1 MTLLTSNSTQYGL
14 FFTQPIII
22 VKRDGNIVEFDVTKI
37 KSALERCYLNSNLQ
51 PKIDISVLV
60 DEVVNVISAGLP
72 TTPTVEEVQDAVE
85 VVLQSKGEYA
95 AAKSYI
101 LYREEKRKLREHK
114 PIPVD
119 VRQAFE
125 QSAHYFKTPIQQF
138 QFFDKYSRFD
148 YEKGR
153 RETWTETVD
162 RSMKFLRNLSQN
174 KLDENIY
181 SKLRD
186 GILNMKVMPSMRL
199 LAMAGPAA
207 ERNNISVYNCS
218 FLGIDSI
225 DAFAEAMYIS
235 MAGCG
240 VGYSVESRYVEKMPR
255 VKRQTGHKR
264 PVYVIPDTSEGW
276 MDAIRYGLETWFEG
290 EDVKFDL
297 GQLRVAGTPLKTK
310 GGRAS
315 GPEPLKYVLDFAR
328 QRVLNRQGSFLRPID
343 AHDITCAI
351 GAASISGGV
360 RRTALISLFD
370 NDDLEMRMAKHG
382 DFDRENNQRW
392 NANNS
397 AVWDENKSLT
407 QQYVLEYML
416 DMFKSER
423 GEPGIFS
430 RRVANLTKPE
440 RRKEWEFGT
449 NPCSEILLRS
459 QQFCNLTVAVGRKDD
474 TVESMREKVELA
486 TILGTIQSLATDF
499 KHLRPE
505 WKANCEEERLLGV
518 DITGQMDCAVVQ
530 NADVMQQLKTLAV
543 SVNAEYANILSIAQ
557 SAAVTCVKP
566 SGNSSQLL
574 DCSSGLHARHAPYY
588 IRNVRVSSKSPLFK
602 VLRDAG
608 TPMDPENGQTEE
620 DAHTW
625 VVHFP
630 VKAPEGAITRKDRSA
645 IEQCEYWL
653 LNKQNWTEHNPS
665 VTITY
670 KPNEVIDLTK
680 WVWEHKDWIGGISFL
695 PDSDAKYAQMPYEEI
710 SEDVY
715 NASIA
720 KFPEIPF

>member
-1 MTLLTSNSTQYGL
+1 MGTTGTFPNSITIDG
-14 FFTQPIII
+14 F
-22 VKRDGNIVEFDVTKI
+22 GNIYTVNAESDNVTKI
-37 KSALERCYLNSNLQ
+37 
-51 PKIDISVLV
+51 
-60 DEVVNVISAGLP
+60 
-72 TTPTVEEVQDAVE
+72 TP
-85 VVLQSKGEYA
+85 S
-95 AAKSYI
+95 
-101 LYREEKRKLREHK
+101 
-114 PIPVD
+114 
-119 VRQAFE
+119 
-125 QSAHYFKTPIQQF
+125 
-138 QFFDKYSRFD
+138 
-148 YEKGR
+148 
-153 RETWTETVD
+153 
-162 RSMKFLRNLSQN
+162 
-174 KLDENIY
+174 
-181 SKLRD
+181 
-186 GILNMKVMPSMRL
+186 GI
-199 LAMAGPAA
+199 
-207 ERNNISVYNCS
+207 
-218 FLGIDSI
+218 
-225 DAFAEAMYIS
+225 
-235 MAGCG
+235 
-240 VGYSVESRYVEKMPR
+240 
-255 VKRQTGHKR
+255 
-264 PVYVIPDTSEGW
+264 
-276 MDAIRYGLETWFEG
+276 
-290 EDVKFDL
+290 
-297 GQLRVAGTPLKTK
+297 
-310 GGRAS
+310 
-315 GPEPLKYVLDFAR
+315 
-328 QRVLNRQGSFLRPID
+328 
-343 AHDITCAI
+343 
-351 GAASISGGV
+351 
-360 RRTALISLFD
+360 
-370 NDDLEMRMAKHG
+370 
-382 DFDRENNQRW
+382 
-392 NANNS
+392 
-397 AVWDENKSLT
+397 
-407 QQYVLEYML
+407 
-416 DMFKSER
+416 
-423 GEPGIFS
+423 
-430 RRVANLTKPE
+430 
-440 RRKEWEFGT
+440 
-449 NPCSEILLRS
+449 
-459 QQFCNLTVAVGRKDD
+459 
-474 TVESMREKVELA
+474 A

-720 KFPEIPF
+720 KFPEIPFWKIWYYENAENNDSRAAQEVACFAGNCEI